1 MMAYSYILSM
11 LHVVFTLIHLGVDIK
26 ASEELKKKV
35 MFLTFKYAFSF
46 TGP

>member
-1 MMAYSYILSM
+1 MMTYGYILSM
-11 LHVVFTLIHLGVDIK
+11 LHVLFTLIHLGVFIE

-46 TGP
+46 AGP